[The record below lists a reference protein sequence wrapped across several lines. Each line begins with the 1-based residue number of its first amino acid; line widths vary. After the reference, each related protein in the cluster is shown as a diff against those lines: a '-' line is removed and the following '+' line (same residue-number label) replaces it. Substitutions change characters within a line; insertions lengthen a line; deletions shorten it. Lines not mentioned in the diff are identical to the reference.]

1 MKVAQEGSTILA
13 IVRAVDGSLAE
24 VEVESGGCGRCHEEG
39 GCGGQ
44 QLTQM
49 FCSGPKTY
57 KVDNAFGASI
67 GDRVTVA
74 IAAGSVRRTANLAY
88 GVPLTAVIIGA
99 ALGTSMAG
107 DSGAMLGAALGLV
120 LSLFYVRFRSYDASG
135 NITGRPYIISRS

>member
-1 MKVAQEGSTILA
+1 MAQEGSTIRA

-57 KVDNAFGASI
+57 KVDNALGASI

-107 DSGAMLGAALGLV
+107 DSAAMLGAALGLV
-120 LSLFYVRFRSYDASG
+120 LSLFYVRFRSHDASG

>member
-1 MKVAQEGSTILA
+1 MTQEGSTIRA
-13 IVRAVDGSLAE
+13 VVRAVDGSLAE

-57 KVDNAFGASI
+57 KVDNALGASI

-99 ALGTSMAG
+99 ALGSSMAG

-120 LSLFYVRFRSYDASG
+120 LSLFYVRFRSLDASG
-135 NITGRPYIISRS
+135 NVAGRPYIISRP

>member
-1 MKVAQEGSTILA
+1 MTQEGSTIRA
-13 IVRAVDGSLAE
+13 VVRAVDGSLAE

-57 KVDNAFGASI
+57 KVDNALGASI

-88 GVPLTAVIIGA
+88 GVPLTAVISGA
-99 ALGTSMAG
+99 ALGTSIAG
-107 DSGAMLGAALGLV
+107 DLGAMLGAVLGLV